1 MSAAGLMKGWS
12 GLKHPALTRVF
23 AATLAVMCIVMLLAG
38 AMGLVR
44 ASADRQ
50 AYEEDMQRL
59 GERIDEYTELES
71 ALAGKKTYQQ
81 QLNTLDRKED
91 AHAEKLSEHR
101 RALAEY
107 SATRGG
113 LKQGTAA
120 LDRADAAFKE
130 GKSQFE
136 AGLKEFEAQE
146 SAFNEGYAQYQQGV
160 EQLEQMKQLYAAT
173 SAMLENAER
182 ELARA
187 SEIGDLI
194 ENGDKTDILEKGVEQ
209 LDSALAAY
217 DQAAGYVSGLV
228 QQGAITEEQLKGF
241 NDAISAAAG
250 MSPEEMRAAAQQ
262 TRDQMEN
269 SPDDALSDE
278 QYEQLKEQ
286 YAQNKDR
293 LSAAAAAAQ
302 AQVNEYKTQL
312 AAMKQQMDAAQV
324 EIDKLAPVM
333 EEGKKG
339 IELGRAQMDAVK
351 AQMDQGEQALYEG
364 RTAIWAQLGKL
375 KDTKAELAEEKQEL
389 EENRANLDKDKAAA
403 EDKQELEQ
411 RRNYLRAALL
421 DRDGVNSRVDDG
433 MELSDAASEYLSAQ
447 WAENQRSFRG
457 RAAAY
462 SLMVIGAIAGF
473 AGIPAAFE
481 KTKKRSMLILPPLV
495 CFVCAAAAEG
505 ICLALGRGSSYSA
518 IGVLLFAAIQ
528 LLLVLPGRK
537 TVAKG

>member
-1 MSAAGLMKGWS
+1 MSAVGLMKGWS

-23 AATLAVMCIVMLLAG
+23 AATLAVMCMVMLLAG

-50 AYEEDMQRL
+50 ADDEDMQRL

-91 AHAEKLSEHR
+91 AHAEELSEHR

-120 LDRADAAFKE
+120 LDQADAAFKE

-136 AGLKEFEAQE
+136 AGLKAFEAQE
-146 SAFNEGYAQYQQGV
+146 AAFNEGYAQYQQGV

-375 KDTKAELAEEKQEL
+375 KDTQAELAEEKQEL

-403 EDKQELEQ
+403 EEKQELEQ

-421 DRDGVNSRVDDG
+421 DRDGVNSRVDAG
-433 MELSDAASEYLSAQ
+433 MELSAAASEYLSAQ

-518 IGVLLFAAIQ
+518 IGVLIFAAIQ